1 MCMIEISGTGSNEIS
16 WFPHSPV
23 FGVDLDMSELAE
35 VLKIVVSNLL
45 VNLFLKPSNIRY
57 WF

>member
-1 MCMIEISGTGSNEIS
+1 MCMIEISGTGSKEIS
-16 WFPHSPV
+16 GLPHSPG
-23 FGVDLDMSELAE
+23 FGVDLDMSKLAG

-45 VNLFLKPSNIRY
+45 VN